1 MGSGI
6 SLSREQMIEII
17 QIQLKEEFEEKQNS
31 KNKLNNDGYLL
42 YENFDEEE
50 NFHIKIRNL
59 DNLLISHYSK

>member
-6 SLSREQMIEII
+6 SLSREQIIQII
-17 QIQLKEEFEEKQNS
+17 QIQLKEEFERKQNS

-50 NFHIKIRNL
+50 KFHIKVRNL
-59 DNLLISHYSK
+59 DTLLISHYSK